1 MALLASKRVR
11 KNFTSQIFGFGSPLH
26 QCLIFA
32 FIKNDVMMPGQ
43 YASFL
48 GREFTHHDYLNTCIN
63 WSQNDG
69 ASGYNRQYYL
79 GYSVVPTGGLGTR
92 AIYSDENGLYLD
104 GPLPIN
110 VVSEGQIG
118 SVLVYHGGITRST
131 ASVDVMGNLSIP
143 PASNTGQSGGYIA
156 IPEACSASNY
166 NNTTS
171 TGTYSGF
178 DGTNYVYNTAG
189 VQPYPN
195 VFYYGHVLFITDS
208 VGANNGS
215 VVDVSNM
222 YISASTPTTLN
233 SIRLKVSE
241 AL

>member
-11 KNFTSQIFGFGSPLH
+11 KNFTSQIFGFGDPQH

-79 GYSVVPTGGLGTR
+79 GFSVVPTGVSSR
-92 AIYSDENGLYLD
+92 AIYSDENGLYVD
-104 GPLPIN
+104 GPLPIT
-110 VVSEGQIG
+110 VVSEGRIG
-118 SVLVYHGGITRST
+118 SVLVYHGGITRHTS
-131 ASVDVMGNLSIP
+131 SVDFMDGISIP
-143 PASNTGQSGGYIA
+143 PASATGQSGAYIA
-156 IPEACSASNY
+156 IPEACYASNY
-166 NNTTS
+166 NNVTAGS
-171 TGTYSGF
+171 YSGF
-178 DGTNYVYNTAG
+178 NGTNYVYNVAG
-189 VQPYPN
+189 AQPWPN
-195 VFYYGHVLFITDS
+195 AFHYGHVMFITDS
-208 VGANNGS
+208 VGANDGS

-222 YISASTPTTLN
+222 YISASNPVTLN

>member
-11 KNFTSQIFGFGSPLH
+11 KNFTSQIFGFGDPQH

-79 GYSVVPTGGLGTR
+79 GYSVVPTGVSSR
-92 AIYSDENGLYLD
+92 AIYSDENGLYVD
-104 GPLPIN
+104 GPLPIT
-110 VVSEGQIG
+110 VVSEGRIG
-118 SVLVYHGGITRST
+118 SVLVYHGGITRHTS
-131 ASVDVMGNLSIP
+131 SVDYMGGISIP
-143 PASNTGQSGGYIA
+143 PASATGQSGSYIA
-156 IPEACSASNY
+156 IPEACGAAQFSY
-166 NNTTS
+166 TTS
-171 TGTYSGF
+171 GTYSGF
-178 DGTNYVYNTAG
+178 NGTSYVYSNDSS
-189 VQPYPN
+189 QLWPN
-195 VFYYGHVLFITDS
+195 AFHYGHVMFITDS
-208 VGANNGS
+208 VGANDGS

-222 YISASTPTTLN
+222 YISASNPVTLN

>member
-11 KNFTSQIFGFGSPLH
+11 KNFTSQIFGFGDPQH

-79 GYSVVPTGGLGTR
+79 GYSVVPTGVSSR
-92 AIYSDENGLYLD
+92 AIYSDENGLYVD
-104 GPLPIN
+104 GPLPIT
-110 VVSEGQIG
+110 VVSEGRIG
-118 SVLVYHGGITRST
+118 SVLVYHGGITRHTS
-131 ASVDVMGNLSIP
+131 SVDFMDGISIP
-143 PASNTGQSGGYIA
+143 PASATGQSGAYIA

-166 NNTTS
+166 NNVTAGS
-171 TGTYSGF
+171 YSGF
-178 DGTNYVYNTAG
+178 NGTNYVYNVAG
-189 VQPYPN
+189 AQPWPN
-195 VFYYGHVLFITDS
+195 AFHYGHVMFITDS
-208 VGANNGS
+208 VGANDGS

-222 YISASTPTTLN
+222 YISASNPVTLN

>member
-11 KNFTSQIFGFGSPLH
+11 KNFTSQIFGFGDPQH

-32 FIKNDVMMPGQ
+32 FIKNDVLMPGQ

-63 WSQNDG
+63 WSRNDG
-69 ASGYNRQYYL
+69 GSGYNRQYYL
-79 GYSVVPTGGLGTR
+79 GYSVVPTHVSNR

-110 VVSEGQIG
+110 VVAEGQIG
-118 SVLVYHGGITRST
+118 SVLVYHGGETSST
-131 ASVDVMGNLSIP
+131 ASVNTMGSLNIH
-143 PASNTGQSGGYIA
+143 PASATVQSGGYIA
-156 IPEACSASNY
+156 IPEGCSASNY

-171 TGTYSGF
+171 SGTYSGF
-178 DGTNYVYNTAG
+178 NGTNYVYNTAG
-189 VQPYPN
+189 LQPWPN
-195 VFYYGHVLFITDS
+195 VFHYGHVLFITDS
-208 VGANNGS
+208 VGANDGS

-222 YISASTPTTLN
+222 YISASNPTTLN

>member
-11 KNFTSQIFGFGSPLH
+11 KNFTSQIFGFGDPQH

-69 ASGYNRQYYL
+69 ASGNNRQYYL
-79 GYSVVPTGGLGTR
+79 GYSVVPTGVSSR
-92 AIYSDENGLYLD
+92 AIYSDENGLYVD
-104 GPLPIN
+104 GPLPIT
-110 VVSEGQIG
+110 VVSEGRIG
-118 SVLVYHGGITRST
+118 SVLVYHGGITRHTS
-131 ASVDVMGNLSIP
+131 SVDYMGGISIP
-143 PASNTGQSGGYIA
+143 PASATEQSGRYIA
-156 IPEACSASNY
+156 IPEACQASQFS
-166 NNTTS
+166 NTTP
-171 TGTYSGF
+171 GTYSGF
-178 DGTNYVYNTAG
+178 NGASYVYTNDNS
-189 VQPYPN
+189 QRWPN
-195 VFYYGHVLFITDS
+195 AFHYGHVMFITDS
-208 VGANNGS
+208 VGANDGS

-222 YISASTPTTLN
+222 YISASNPVTLN